1 MVKRNI
7 RKKIVNKKFHVMLLK
22 ILIVTTNAKFYNE
35 LKTYL

>member
-7 RKKIVNKKFHVMLLK
+7 RKEIENKKFHIMLLK
-22 ILIVTTNAKFYNE
+22 TLIVITNAKFYNE